1 MDAIDWRAE
10 SALFIQEEG
19 GSRYVRLDRGRLSD
33 MVNRALSCDINKRA
47 KLFVQFADSAMTLGF
62 NDMADLA
69 QRPDFPIAI

>member
-1 MDAIDWRAE
+1 MDAVDWRAE
-10 SALFIQEEG
+10 SALFIQEDG

-33 MVNRALSCDINKRA
+33 MVNQALSCDVSKRA
-47 KLFVQFADSAMTLGF
+47 RLIIQFADSSMTLGF